1 MPTVIKRS
9 LKSWMFVYVGFA
21 IALAAANIGAESAPT
36 PALVSPGTLPAEL
49 SIGRS
54 FFQPTVAQPRR
65 NDI

>member
-9 LKSWMFVYVGFA
+9 LKSWMLVYVGFA
-21 IALAAANIGAESAPT
+21 LALTAADIGSQSTPT

-49 SIGRS
+49 SIERS
-54 FFQPTVAQPRR
+54 FFQPTVAQRRR

>member
-9 LKSWMFVYVGFA
+9 LKSWMLVYAGFA
-21 IALAAANIGAESAPT
+21 LALTAANIGSQPVST
-36 PALVSPGTLPAEL
+36 PALVSPGTLPGEV
-49 SIGRS
+49 SVERS

>member
-1 MPTVIKRS
+1 
-9 LKSWMFVYVGFA
+9 MFVYVGFA
-21 IALAAANIGAESAPT
+21 LALAAANIGAESAPT